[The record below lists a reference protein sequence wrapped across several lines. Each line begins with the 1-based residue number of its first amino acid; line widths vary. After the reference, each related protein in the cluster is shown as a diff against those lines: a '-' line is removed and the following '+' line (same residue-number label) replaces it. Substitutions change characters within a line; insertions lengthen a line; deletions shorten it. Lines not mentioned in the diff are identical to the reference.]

1 MNVKYESNN
10 GMTTITLNRPENYN
24 ALNVAMLEELL
35 LTLKEVEKLD
45 DSIVILHGAGK
56 AFCAGGDIGMMQQSE
71 EAVHFEQVMDL
82 IEQITL
88 KLYLMPKM
96 VIAAV
101 NGSAAGLGLS
111 LALNSDYIVAN
122 EETRF
127 GMLFA
132 GIGLI
137 PDGGGHFLLKERIG
151 VHKAKQ
157 FIWSLKQVSG
167 VDALELGFIDVMA
180 GEDVLID
187 AISLGRKLLAS
198 PIQALIETKRIY
210 HEKQVEE
217 LRYYL
222 VKEKEGQL
230 KMRSTEDHLE
240 GVNAFLQKRKP
251 QFKGR

>member
-101 NGSAAGLGLS
+101 HGSAAGLGLS

>member
-71 EAVHFEQVMDL
+71 EAPHFEQVMDL